1 MLNVRGYGRRARRAL
16 EAAWRAAPHPAL
28 ADAYRALYADEP
40 PLLRLKRMERLAA
53 FHPAHV
59 ESRLALAAAA
69 LEARLWGEARRHL
82 ADAGAESADVAP
94 PRLCR
99 MMAALEESEHGD
111 HAAVHGW
118 LARAATMAALDPAW
132 VCEACAGESTAWTA
146 VCPSCR
152 SFGTLAWSGPVRHAP
167 RRALPA
173 MAQLAPPV
181 AAKP

>member
-1 MLNVRGYGRRARRAL
+1 
-16 EAAWRAAPHPAL
+16 
-28 ADAYRALYADEP
+28 
-40 PLLRLKRMERLAA
+40 
-53 FHPAHV
+53 
-59 ESRLALAAAA
+59 
-69 LEARLWGEARRHL
+69 
-82 ADAGAESADVAP
+82 
-94 PRLCR
+94 

-111 HAAVHGW
+111 HAAAHGW

-132 VCEACAGESTAWTA
+132 VCEACAGESVAWTA

-152 SFGTLAWSGPVRHAP
+152 SFGTLAWSGPVRNAP